1 MKIKSLIIPLSL
13 ALLLSVGCT
22 NNEDNMAEDNNT
34 TPITENDMT
43 NGTDGTNGTNG
54 ANGTNGT
61 NETDVVAM
69 PSRAADEEN
78 LFRALD
84 KSWIVLV
91 ENDITTTKDVV
102 LNTGFEKADENDK
115 NKMVST
121 PRVLVLC
128 TKDANKNIDKN
139 FTLTTP
145 KVIVKDEGAK
155 IEGGVIKGDLYIET
169 NNVTLEHTKI
179 EGNIYFSSQDAKDS
193 IVMEEST
200 VTGNMEVK

>member
-13 ALLLSVGCT
+13 ALLLSVGCST
-22 NNEDNMAEDNNT
+22 TEDTKVEDNT
-34 TPITENDMT
+34 TPPVSENDK
-43 NGTDGTNGTNG
+43 
-54 ANGTNGT
+54 T
-61 NETDVVAM
+61 NESDVVAM

-84 KSWIVLV
+84 ESWIILV

-145 KVIVKDEGAK
+145 KVTIKDEGAK
-155 IEGGVIKGDLYIET
+155 IEGGVIKGDLYIEV
-169 NNVTLEHTKI
+169 NNVILEHTTV
-179 EGNIYFSSQDAKDS
+179 EGNVYFTSQNAKDS
-193 IVMEEST
+193 VVIKEST
-200 VTGNMEVK
+200 VTGTMEVK